1 MIFTLINVKIYIM
14 KKIILWDL
22 DGTILNFQKAE
33 YGAIKKCF
41 QILNLGCCSDEMVD
55 HYNKINIKWWE
66 ALERNE
72 YTKKEI
78 LINRFIEFFEF
89 YHIDIK
95 YAKQFNDLYQ
105 VTLGDFVY
113 FMDYAL
119 DTLLTLKKENYI
131 QCVITNGT
139 KIAQTKK
146 LNRSK
151 LIDVFDYIFI
161 SEDIGYEKPNPQ
173 FISEVMKKINHYNK
187 DEMIIVGDSLTSD
200 ILLGNNTSI
209 ETIYYNPEGKPNN
222 KNIHYD
228 YEIKD
233 LRDVIK
239 IVKNTTK
246 KDINN
251 L

>member
-1 MIFTLINVKIYIM
+1 M

-78 LINRFIEFFEF
+78 LINRFVEFFEF

-119 DTLLTLKKENYI
+119 DTLLTLKN
-131 QCVITNGT
+131 
-139 KIAQTKK
+139 
-146 LNRSK
+146 
-151 LIDVFDYIFI
+151 
-161 SEDIGYEKPNPQ
+161 
-173 FISEVMKKINHYNK
+173 
-187 DEMIIVGDSLTSD
+187 EM
-200 ILLGNNTSI
+200 
-209 ETIYYNPEGKPNN
+209 EEMF
-222 KNIHYD
+222 
-228 YEIKD
+228 
-233 LRDVIK
+233 
-239 IVKNTTK
+239 
-246 KDINN
+246 
-251 L
+251 

>member
-1 MIFTLINVKIYIM
+1 MYIM

-72 YTKKEI
+72 YTKNEI
-78 LINRFIEFFEF
+78 LINRFIEFFNF
-89 YHIDIK
+89 YNIDIK

-119 DTLLTLKKENYI
+119 DTLLTLKKDNYI

-161 SEDIGYEKPNPQ
+161 SEDVGCEKPNQQ
-173 FISEVMKKINHYNK
+173 FMSEVMKKINHYNK
-187 DEMIIVGDSLTSD
+187 DEMIIIGDSLTSD